1 MLANAL
7 SRLPSVLRCVAA
19 LTLLIAGQSATQSRA
34 ATAQQP
40 STGQWFVALISTQNQ
55 RLFCIPAT
63 ARVVD
68 IAQAVAQYRQSHAT
82 TVQLTPPEATQILA
96 RLYPCQASSA
106 ASAAAPPPSAT
117 ASTEA
122 AKTDD
127 SAAPLGIATIELMRT
142 LQNTSG
148 HENDGVL
155 ETIKSHADAH
165 PPPVLFGLARVLFRQ
180 GDVDGAI
187 FWFNAARLRG
197 NFDAWRAAD
206 VVSAR
211 ATMVALSRQ
220 MPIELRKAQFA
231 DPAKL
236 RGIVAKVIA
245 WDETT
250 ARNYD
255 RRWIDFHGVAADK
268 NATGGGKPVAATIP
282 PEKWD
287 ELARQVRD
295 EYRKDLEISI
305 AMLANAKK

>member
-1 MLANAL
+1 MSAPAFARLAPVLGAL
-7 SRLPSVLRCVAA
+7 V
-19 LTLLIAGQSATQSRA
+19 LLIAGQGAAPSFA

-55 RLFCIPAT
+55 KLFCIPAT
-63 ARVVD
+63 ARLVD
-68 IAQAVAQYRQSHAT
+68 IAGAVAQVRQSHAT

-96 RLYPCQASSA
+96 KLYPCQAASSA
-106 ASAAAPPPSAT
+106 GAANAPPTAT
-117 ASTEA
+117 ANAGA

-127 SAAPLGIATIELMRT
+127 TAAPLGIETIDLMRT
-142 LQNTSG
+142 LQNMAG
-148 HENDGVL
+148 HENDAVL
-155 ETIKSHADAH
+155 AKIRDHADAY

-180 GDVDGAI
+180 GDSDGAI

-197 NFDAWRAAD
+197 NFDAWRSSD
-206 VVSAR
+206 VISGR

-220 MPIELRKAQFA
+220 MPIDLRKAQFA

-236 RGIVAKVIA
+236 RATIAKVIA

-255 RRWIDFHGVAADK
+255 RHWIDFHGVTAGKTAPGDASTAAAPK
-268 NATGGGKPVAATIP
+268 TIP

-287 ELARQVRD
+287 DLAKQVRE

-305 AMLANAKK
+305 ALMSNAKK